1 MFEFWAEALSIL
13 INSLLSFLL
22 PWNHCVKEPP
32 WEWEPTRRKRPSW
45 QTAWAT
51 HVRVRPS
58 DSYSHSPSAK
68 AVSSMVHPGGD
79 QQKCHPAGPSPNYW
93 PTKLW
98 ANKWLWL
105 KHWKVLYWLGCP
117 LWCSNQ
123 IWPQGGSSTSSQ
135 LEGFGYN
142 QEHLKTLSPCN
153 SRRARCRSVGTL
165 VKPITWCAFKM
176 TFFKYLF
183 MHLVGRKRN
192 YFSVNKY
199 M

>member
-1 MFEFWAEALSIL
+1 MTFHDVTLLLLPSRDGVCFSLLSQLSGLVTCFDQQNTTEVMFEFWAEALSIL

-79 QQKCHPAGPSPNYW
+79 QQKRHSAGPSPNYW

-98 ANKWLWL
+98 ANKWLL
-105 KHWKVLYWLGCP
+105 LYAPKFWGDL
-117 LWCSNQ
+117 LHTN
-123 IWPQGGSSTSSQ
+123 
-135 LEGFGYN
+135 
-142 QEHLKTLSPCN
+142 
-153 SRRARCRSVGTL
+153 R
-165 VKPITWCAFKM
+165 
-176 TFFKYLF
+176 
-183 MHLVGRKRN
+183 
-192 YFSVNKY
+192 
-199 M
+199 